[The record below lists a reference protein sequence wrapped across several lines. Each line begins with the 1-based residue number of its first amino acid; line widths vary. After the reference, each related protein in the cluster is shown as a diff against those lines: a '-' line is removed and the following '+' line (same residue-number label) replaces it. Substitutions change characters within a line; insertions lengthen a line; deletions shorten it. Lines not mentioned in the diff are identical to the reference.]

1 MRSSLTR
8 NSPIVTILTLEL
20 LSCALAQ
27 GDLQLLSKKLQP
39 SIVSIT
45 SYDQKKNVLSRG
57 TGFFTSRMGEIVTRR
72 RVFPT
77 GTHHAE
83 VRTADG
89 KVYRV
94 IGLSSED
101 STADLVRVAIEI
113 SPERAKP
120 VIFKR
125 KMPQIN
131 DRVVVF
137 SDVGPEQQIVEGT
150 VSAIEESS
158 LGKVLRINATI
169 GPGSNGSPVF
179 NTDGELVGVAVFSN
193 SEATSFIANAAESL
207 TGIVPVVSEETAN
220 ITRPKALNSPAP
232 YYTQAARRNG
242 VEGSVYLRVL
252 VGEDGKV
259 EMAKVVRGLPD
270 GLTEEAIKAAYRLK
284 FEPAKKEGKPVK
296 YWIPILVEFK
306 LGR

>member
-1 MRSSLTR
+1 
-8 NSPIVTILTLEL
+8 
-20 LSCALAQ
+20 
-27 GDLQLLSKKLQP
+27 
-39 SIVSIT
+39 
-45 SYDQKKNVLSRG
+45 
-57 TGFFTSRMGEIVTRR
+57 MGEIVTRR

-83 VRTADG
+83 VKTADG

-101 STADLVRVAIEI
+101 SKADLVQVLIEI

-125 KMPQIN
+125 KMPQVN

-137 SDVGPEQQIVEGT
+137 SDVGDDQQIIEGT

-158 LGKVLRINATI
+158 LGKVLRISATI

-193 SEATSFIANAAESL
+193 SEATSFVANAAESL
-207 TGIVPVVSEETAN
+207 TRIVPAVSEETAN
-220 ITRPKALNSPAP
+220 ITRPKALNNPAP
-232 YYTQAARRNG
+232 VYTEAARRNG

-270 GLTEEAIKAAYRLK
+270 GLTEQALKAAYGLK